1 MRALVAKG
9 LGDLELL
16 DLPEPTAQPGQ
27 VLVKTMITAVSAG
40 TERRMVYGRPNDLRE
55 HAPDFPVEGG
65 FGYLAAGEILELGRG
80 VEGLKV
86 GDRVS
91 AGRAWGAHREILD
104 TDATSVIPVPDT
116 MSYMEAAASYWA
128 VPPLAGI
135 LATKPRIYTNSAV
148 VGLGPLGLCAV
159 QILARSSR
167 RVLAVDIVDSRV
179 EKARSFGAV
188 GVNTTT
194 DSMQEVL
201 ESEMPAGPEV
211 VIEASG
217 TQAGLELALD
227 IVAPLGRIA
236 LVGVPPPLEGMN
248 LFWPMQHK
256 GVELVPLARES
267 TTSPQG
273 GGAGSPRATY
283 LPDALD
289 MISRGI
295 LDIDAMTSWV
305 VSIDHAVEAFDLL
318 NNRPDEVLGI
328 GFAWD
333 SSLTSGQERFDAL
346 RVAAQTTDQQEADE

>member
-1 MRALVAKG
+1 MRALIARG
-9 LGDLELL
+9 LGDLAVGEI
-16 DLPEPTAQPGQ
+16 PEPTARPGK
-27 VLVKTMITAVSAG
+27 VLVKTKVTAVSAG
-40 TERRMVYGRPNDLRE
+40 TERRMVFGRPNDIRE
-55 HAPDFPVEGG
+55 HAPEFPVEGG
-65 FGYLAAGEILELGRG
+65 FGYLAAGDVLEVGAG

-104 TDATSVIPVPDT
+104 TDAASVQVVPDS

-135 LATKPRIYTNSAV
+135 LASKPRVYGDAAV

-167 RVLAVDIVDSRV
+167 RVLAIDIVESRV
-179 EKARSFGAV
+179 EAARSFGAV
-188 GVNTTT
+188 GINTVS
-194 DSMQEVL
+194 DDIREAVS
-201 ESEMPAGPEV
+201 SEMPAGPNV

-227 IVAPLGRIA
+227 IVAPLGKIA
-236 LVGVPPPLEGMN
+236 LVGVPPPLDGMN

-267 TTSPQG
+267 TESPQG
-273 GGAGSPRATY
+273 GGAGSPRASY
-283 LPDALD
+283 LPDVLD
-289 MISRGI
+289 MITRGL

-305 VSIDHAVEAFDLL
+305 VPIDWAVEAFDLL
-318 NNRPDEVLGI
+318 NSHPDQVLGI
-328 GFAWD
+328 GFAWE
-333 SSLTSGQERFDAL
+333 SSLARDVDRFEAASRDSGARS
-346 RVAAQTTDQQEADE
+346 R